1 MLSLNEKKYLN
12 LLKQKKYRQKYG
24 FFIAE
29 GDKIVSDFIHS
40 NWEIHEI
47 FALKEW
53 IDKIPEKELPA
64 TSKIHIIDAHELKK
78 VSSLKTPHNVMA
90 VIKVPERNTGFKIQ
104 PEKLVLML
112 DEIKDPGNFGTIIR
126 TANWFGIRDIICS
139 DDSVDVYN
147 PKVIQSSMSAL
158 IHVRVW
164 YQDLK
169 TSLEQFNKANVP
181 VYGTFLSGE
190 NIYDAS
196 VTSGGVI
203 LMGNES
209 RGIAAEL
216 EPYITRKITIPAF
229 LPSKKDTIESLNVA
243 SATGIVC
250 AEFRR
255 KT

>member
-1 MLSLNEKKYLN
+1 MLSLKEKKYLN

-24 FFIAE
+24 VFIAE
-29 GDKIVSDFIHS
+29 GDKIVIDFVHS

-78 VSSLKTPHNVMA
+78 VSSLKTPHNVLA
-90 VIKVPERNTGFKIQ
+90 VIKIPERNKGFSIH

-158 IHVRVW
+158 IHVNIW
-164 YQDLK
+164 TMNLK
-169 TSLEQFNKANVP
+169 TSLEQFKKAGLP
-181 VYGTFLSGE
+181 VYGTFPSGE
-190 NIYDAS
+190 NIYKNPLS
-196 VTSGGVI
+196 TNGVI
-203 LMGNES
+203 IMGNES
-209 RGIAAEL
+209 KGISPKL
-216 EPYITRKITIPAF
+216 VPFISHRLTIPPF
-229 LPSKKDTIESLNVA
+229 DHSSKGTIESLNVA
-243 SATGIVC
+243 SAAAIIC
-250 AEFRR
+250 SQFR
-255 KT
+255 KNS

>member
-1 MLSLNEKKYLN
+1 MLSLKEKKYLN

-24 FFIAE
+24 VFIAE
-29 GDKIVSDFIHS
+29 GDKIVIDFIHS

-47 FALKEW
+47 FALNEW
-53 IDKIPEKELPA
+53 IDEMPDKGLLSSTKIR
-64 TSKIHIIDAHELKK
+64 IIDANNLKK
-78 VSSLKTPHNVMA
+78 ISSLKTPHNVLA
-90 VIKVPERNTGFKIQ
+90 VIKIPERNEGFSINPK
-104 PEKLVLML
+104 KLVLML

-139 DDSVDVYN
+139 DNSVDVYN

-255 KT
+255 RK

>member
-1 MLSLNEKKYLN
+1 MLSLKERKYLN

-29 GDKIVSDFIHS
+29 GDKIVTDFINS
-40 NWEIHEI
+40 NWAVHEI
-47 FALKEW
+47 FTLKKW
-53 IDKIPEKELPA
+53 LDKIPEVKLPA
-64 TSKIHIIDAHELKK
+64 TLKIHIIDAHELKK
-78 VSSLKTPHNVMA
+78 ISSLKTPNNILA
-90 VIKVPERNTGFKIQ
+90 VIKVPERNKGFNIQ
-104 PEKLVLML
+104 PDKLVLML

-139 DDSVDVYN
+139 NDSVDVFN

-158 IHVRVW
+158 INVNIW
-164 YQDLK
+164 YLDLEK
-169 TSLEQFNKANVP
+169 CLEKYKKAGLP
-181 VYGTFLSGE
+181 VYGTFTTGK
-190 NIYDAS
+190 NIYEETLS
-196 VTSGGVI
+196 SNGVI

-209 RGIAAEL
+209 KGISPGL
-216 EPYITRKITIPAF
+216 ESFITHRLTIPPF
-229 LPSKKDTIESLNVA
+229 NHSKKGTIESLNVA